1 MTKFI
6 NPLDIPQ
13 LKISLSQCGIII
25 NNKGVDS
32 MSYMIR
38 SENGLKWLKSLGY
51 MELEDYNH
59 TPLKIAIN
67 SRLKSESF
75 KASKQNSYQKEDF
88 KPFAKAL
95 KYNNEKGLSSY
106 IVLYGNT
113 QETLKEATRQK
124 KSKDTFMLMEIHG
137 LHQPTKDI
145 SVNTMKMLS
154 KIIKRKAFK
163 IHSYDLAGDG
173 LKHGDINAKM
183 KDKVKTIFDT
193 PKCINEKNTVYINET
208 NIPNIAG
215 VKYYDKYKKQT
226 LAHDEEVSEDLKEWK
241 RLEVKVIIPP
251 EKRKCAFDYFNSE
264 DFQEDLQKFEDIA
277 KKFNMESEDD
287 YLNYQLNTLCDTRG
301 LNNKPL
307 DTQFNSVEE
316 LEKFKNKEITRD
328 FTYGVKK

>member
-1 MTKFI
+1 MTKFV

-13 LKISLSQCGIII
+13 LKISIAQCGIII

-32 MSYMIR
+32 IGYIIR
-38 SENGLKWLKSLGY
+38 GENGLKWLKSLGY

-59 TPLKIAIN
+59 TPLKDAIDK
-67 SRLKSESF
+67 RLKRESS

-95 KYNNEKGLSSY
+95 KYNSEKGLSSY

-113 QETLKEATRQK
+113 QETLKKATRQK

-193 PKCINEKNTVYINET
+193 PKCINEP

-215 VKYYDKYKKQT
+215 VKYYDKYKYLPK
-226 LAHDEEVSEDLKEWK
+226 SNFKE
-241 RLEVKVIIPP
+241 
-251 EKRKCAFDYFNSE
+251 N
-264 DFQEDLQKFEDIA
+264 
-277 KKFNMESEDD
+277 
-287 YLNYQLNTLCDTRG
+287 NTTIRA
-301 LNNKPL
+301 
-307 DTQFNSVEE
+307 
-316 LEKFKNKEITRD
+316 
-328 FTYGVKK
+328 